1 MRNDISRGL
10 ALLVALALV
19 VAACSSEAT
28 EDPTTTA
35 PPSDDTGQS
44 ETTEGGASSDAGA
57 SDTDFDLRI
66 AIFEDLTTDNYWAYL
81 DPENSVWNAYVFG
94 NQAPTLFQYASPTL
108 QLVPLVAEGLPSEP
122 VEGSDG
128 WVVTQT
134 MKAGLVWSD
143 GEPVTADDIVF
154 TFETVRD
161 LQLGGQWLSSYPLA
175 FPDDPA
181 TEEDEARPG
190 LTSVTALDDSTIEL
204 VFNET
209 PGLSLWQFGVGLAPI
224 LPRHHW
230 QDAVASSSSAED
242 LYAASG
248 AGAPG
253 MWAYD
258 FTEREPGAFARNTA
272 NGNYPLAGATTRIY
286 DDGTYELTADG
297 IDEQFYGDGSGAVEY
312 EYTEGPFAQEVTYSI
327 YTDQNA
333 AVLAL
338 TSGEVDFLLNSLGLQ
353 RGLQQLV
360 LAEPSLDIIVNPA
373 NSYRYLAFNT
383 RKFPMSE
390 TSFRQAV
397 ACMIDK
403 EFMANS
409 VLQGSAI
416 PAWSQVPEANTFWYN
431 AEAPRLCEGLDQEE
445 RLAEATRLLEEGGF
459 TWDTKPE
466 WDPDNLDAR
475 PKGDGLRG
483 PDGTI
488 VPELE
493 LLAPGPGYDP
503 LRATYSLFI
512 EDWASDLGVPLTA
525 EPTGFNVIVDA
536 ITDRSA
542 PFDMYILGWSLT
554 PFPDHIVDFFASSND
569 STLGGNNYPGYA
581 NPDFDALANQFQTTT
596 DLDQARETIKEM
608 DAILA
613 EDVPYVVLFTAPILE
628 PYRNSLIFPFTDTL
642 SGLQNL
648 QGLPS
653 YVRLAQ

>member
-1 MRNDISRGL
+1 MRKDISRGL
-10 ALLVALALV
+10 ALLVTLALV

-28 EDPTTTA
+28 DDPTTTA
-35 PPSDDTGQS
+35 APADTGQTDTTSDAGTDDTAPSDD
-44 ETTEGGASSDAGA
+44 
-57 SDTDFDLRI
+57 DFELRM

-94 NQAPTLFQYASPTL
+94 NQAPALFQYASPTL
-108 QLVPLVAEGLPSEP
+108 QLVPLVADGLPADP
-122 VEGSDG
+122 VESADG
-128 WVVTQT
+128 WVVTQPIRE
-134 MKAGLVWSD
+134 GLVWSD
-143 GEPVTADDIVF
+143 GEPVTAGDMVF

-161 LQLGGQWLSSYPLA
+161 LQLGGQWLSTYPLA
-175 FPDDPA
+175 VEDDPA
-181 TEEDEARPG
+181 TEEDESRPG
-190 LTSVTALDDSTIEL
+190 LTAVTAVDDTT
-204 VFNET
+204 VQFTFNQV

-224 LPRHHW
+224 LPEHHW
-230 QDAVASSSSAED
+230 GEIVAASASAQD
-242 LYAASG
+242 LYSASG
-248 AGAPG
+248 SGAPG
-253 MWAYD
+253 MWSYD
-258 FTEREPGAFARNTA
+258 FTEQEPGAFARNTA
-272 NGNYPLAGATTRIY
+272 NANYPFQGATTRIY
-286 DDGTYELTADG
+286 DDGTYEFAADG

-312 EYTEGPFAQEVTYSI
+312 EYTEGPFAQQVTYSI
-327 YTDQNA
+327 YSDQNA

-338 TSGEVDFLLNSLGLQ
+338 TNGDVDFLLNSLGLQ

-360 LAEPSLDIIVNPA
+360 LSEPTLDIVVNPA

-383 RKFPMSE
+383 RRFPMSE
-390 TSFRQAV
+390 VSFRQAV

-403 EFMANS
+403 DFMANN

-416 PAWSQVPEANTFWYN
+416 PAWSQVPEANAFWYN
-431 AEAPRLCEGLDQEE
+431 PDAPRLCEGLTQEE

-459 TWDTKPE
+459 TWDTKPQ
-466 WDPDNLDAR
+466 WDPDNLDAL
-475 PKGDGLRG
+475 PAGEGLRG
-483 PDGTI
+483 PDGTL
-488 VPELE
+488 VPELS

-512 EDWASDLGVPLTA
+512 EDWATDLGIPLSA

-569 STLGGNNYPGYA
+569 STLGGNNYPGYS
-581 NPDFDALANQFQTTT
+581 NPAFDALANEFQTTT

-628 PYRNSLIFPFTDTL
+628 PFNASLQFPFTDTL

-653 YVRLAQ
+653 FVRLAQ